1 MNETVNMFL
10 QATDK
15 FMPDSQDLHM
25 VLVDHSLKTRIEK
38 FKETGDLQYIYQN
51 RLDIA
56 SF

>member
-56 SF
+56 SI